1 MDSNPFHI
9 GGRVTGRFFTDRADE
24 VARIRRGMRHAGRVL
39 VYGPR
44 RMGKS
49 SAIEVAAEAARREGS
64 GAIVVRADLSTATAY
79 LDIASRLLRSL
90 YDETRSLRLRLEE
103 LFAGV
108 TPRVTLTP
116 DPAGGPPSISFGVER
131 RTAAEADQQRSFE
144 TVIERL
150 ASLAERRSAPVA
162 VVLDEF
168 QAVAGLG
175 GEAAEWHLRDVIQ
188 RHGGLAFVCAG
199 SQESLIHE
207 MIGPKRAF
215 YKMFEHVHMG
225 PMDPAHLATWIE
237 DRLATA
243 GAIEP
248 GVGAT
253 ILDRVGDR
261 TQDAV
266 QVARQLWYRAGGPA
280 RPVGVADV
288 EAAFDDVVR
297 NEAPVI
303 HTLWNELPAHQ
314 QDVLRVVALG
324 ARQLYSTTTRDRYG
338 LPAASSVQRAVE
350 TLLGRGLLVRADDDL
365 AFDSPFIASWVRRE
379 AAPDL
384 G

>member
-1 MDSNPFHI
+1 M
-9 GGRVTGRFFTDRADE
+9 
-24 VARIRRGMRHAGRVL
+24 
-39 VYGPR
+39 
-44 RMGKS
+44 
-49 SAIEVAAEAARREGS
+49 
-64 GAIVVRADLSTATAY
+64 
-79 LDIASRLLRSL
+79 ASRLLRSL
-90 YDETRSLRLRLEE
+90 YEETQSLRLRLEE

-116 DPAGGPPSISFGVER
+116 DAAGGPPSISFGVER
-131 RTAAEADQQRSFE
+131 RTATESDQQRSFE

-150 ASLAERRSAPVA
+150 AALAMHRDVPVA

-168 QAVAGLG
+168 QAVSGLG

-188 RHGGLAFVCAG
+188 RHGRLSFVCAG

-215 YKMFEHVHMG
+215 YKMFEHVHVG
-225 PMDPAHLATWIE
+225 PMDPVHLSTWIE
-237 DRLATA
+237 DRLGSA
-243 GAIEP
+243 GPIDA
-248 GVGAT
+248 GVGAA

-266 QVARQLWYRAGGPA
+266 QVARHLWYRARGLGRPA
-280 RPVGVADV
+280 GVSEV

-324 ARQLYSTTTRDRYG
+324 ARQLFSTATRDRYG

-350 TLLGRGLLVRADDDL
+350 ALTARGLLVRAGDDL
-365 AFDSPFIASWVRRE
+365 AFDSPFIGAWVRKE
-379 AAPDL
+379 VAPDL